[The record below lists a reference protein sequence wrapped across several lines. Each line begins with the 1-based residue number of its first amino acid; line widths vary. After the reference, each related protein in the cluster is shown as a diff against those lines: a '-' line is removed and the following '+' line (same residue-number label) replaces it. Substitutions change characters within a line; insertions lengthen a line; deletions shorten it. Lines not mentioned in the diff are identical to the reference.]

1 MNLKELKRLAAA
13 CRKAGI
19 SHFKSA
25 DYEFTLTE
33 EQPKSTYRRNK
44 AELSTKPSQAS
55 DSRFESDTLEDDA
68 LLFWST
74 ANPIEALTA
83 PAEDSTK

>member
-1 MNLKELKRLAAA
+1 MDIKELKRIAAA

-33 EQPKSTYRRNK
+33 DVPLTAYKQAKAALHSTQK
-44 AELSTKPSQAS
+44 TSSQG
-55 DSRFESDTLEDDA
+55 DDIESDGLTEQD
-68 LLFWST
+68 LLFWSVGKT
-74 ANPIEALTA
+74 DDLVA
-83 PAEDSTK
+83 PAEDK

>member
-1 MNLKELKRLAAA
+1 MNIKELKKLAAA

-33 EQPKSTYRRNK
+33 DAPKSAYKLKTGTH
-44 AELSTKPSQAS
+44 EPQAGAN
-55 DSRFESDTLEDDA
+55 DKFESDSLSESD
-68 LLFWST
+68 LMFWSVG
-74 ANPIEALTA
+74 NPLGE
-83 PAEDSTK
+83 TKEEGSEQ